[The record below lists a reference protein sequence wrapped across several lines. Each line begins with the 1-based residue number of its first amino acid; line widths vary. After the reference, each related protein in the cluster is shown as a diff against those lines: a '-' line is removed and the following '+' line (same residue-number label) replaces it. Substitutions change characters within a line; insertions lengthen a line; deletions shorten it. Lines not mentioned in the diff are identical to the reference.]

1 MMLPDKNMIKAK
13 WLGIRGRSFLA
24 FAVLTV
30 FTLLASSVGWH
41 SYNRIEEELNRVV
54 QVNMQSLKLMSDL
67 KEYGTTV
74 TVKVPTLLTAKD
86 EATQQKIWLE
96 LNKDVEEMLSLLP
109 HPSSVASESVN
120 QVVLASRIKA
130 LNKTLHSLNQNI
142 GLQLAIEKS
151 KQEFGEDLRWK
162 ASSFV
167 TDIDGLIR
175 KTQHHFPNRFDYNK
189 KHHPPLLIGDNL
201 EVLYRVKADFN
212 LLASLIDRV
221 QHLPDLSS
229 LIAIRIHSGEVI
241 ASLNNDLNRL
251 QHHQGYKELRKSITE
266 LMLMAQGKGNIFSI
280 RRTERDVKEVGQVE
294 LAQIRENFNSL
305 NTGLSEQSSQ
315 AEFNAKEAAQNVQA
329 TIKQGRIWAIFLV
342 GGSLLF
348 SVLIVWLY
356 IGHNIVGRITTLNTA
371 MRSIAKGNLDQEVP
385 VGGNDEIG
393 AMARSLES
401 FRDQL
406 STLQEEL
413 VQSGKLAALGQL
425 SAGISHEINQ
435 PLLAIRHYTH
445 NSSRLIQMGRLKEA
459 EENLTHIT
467 LLTKRIISTITQ
479 LKTLAKGQ
487 QDNVVVVEVKQAVDD
502 AMLMLSGHKI
512 LSETILE
519 IDPSITD
526 PSIKTQV
533 YADPVQL
540 EQVIV
545 NLVTNAL
552 DAVIDNDEKR
562 IQIICDRHDDTVEI
576 KVCDNGKGI
585 AKALRGQVFDTFFT
599 TKKRGQNLGLGLSIS
614 YNIVKNF
621 GGKLSIDADQE
632 VGTTFCL
639 QLPRHNQGNHERSGQ
654 S

>member
-1 MMLPDKNMIKAK
+1 MLPDKNITKAK

-30 FTLLASSVGWH
+30 FTLLASNVGWV
-41 SYNRIEEELNRVV
+41 SYNRIEQELSRVV
-54 QVNMQSLKLMSDL
+54 QVNMHSLQLMAEL
-67 KEYGTTV
+67 KEYGTSITV
-74 TVKVPTLLTAKD
+74 RAPTLLAAKD
-86 EATQQKIWLE
+86 EKTQQQIWRD
-96 LNKDVEEMLSLLP
+96 LNQNVEAMLSLLP
-109 HPSSVASESVN
+109 QASDTTPDNLN
-120 QVVLASRIKA
+120 QAAIA
-130 LNKTLHSLNQNI
+130 AHIKTLLEPLERLNQNI
-142 GLQLAIEKS
+142 S
-151 KQEFGEDLRWK
+151 KQLDLDKAKQAFSEDLRWQ
-162 ASSFV
+162 AATFV
-167 TDIDGLIR
+167 SDIDSLIKNAQR
-175 KTQHHFPNRFDYNK
+175 KRPSRFDYNK
-189 KHHPPLLIGDNL
+189 QPRPPLLLDGSL

-229 LIAIRIHSGEVI
+229 FIATRIHSGEVVD
-241 ASLNNDLNRL
+241 SLNKDLTRL
-251 QHHQGYKELRKSITE
+251 KRLTGYKGLRQSITD
-266 LMLMAQGKGNIFSI
+266 LMLLAQGSNNIFSI
-280 RRTERDVKEVGQVE
+280 RRDERLNKEDGQLQLAKIRRDLNTLNTELSKQSRQAE
-294 LAQIRENFNSL
+294 LAAQ
-305 NTGLSEQSSQ
+305 
-315 AEFNAKEAAQNVQA
+315 EAAQNVQA

-348 SVLIVWLY
+348 SILIVWLY

-371 MRSIAKGNLDQEVP
+371 MRSIAKGNLEQDVP

-393 AMARSLES
+393 AMARSLMS

-445 NSSRLIQMGRLKEA
+445 NSSRLIQMGRLKET

-479 LKTLAKGQ
+479 LKSLAKGQ
-487 QDNVVVVEVKQAVDD
+487 QDNVVVVEVKQAVDN

-512 LSETILE
+512 LAETTLD
-519 IDPSITD
+519 IDKSIAN
-526 PSIKTQV
+526 TQV

-552 DAVIDNDEKR
+552 DAVADNDEKR
-562 IQIICDRHDDTVEI
+562 IQIICERQDDIVDI
-576 KVCDNGKGI
+576 KVSDNGRGI
-585 AKALRGQVFDTFFT
+585 AKELRGQVFDTFFT

-614 YNIVKNF
+614 YNLVKNF
-621 GGKLSIDADQE
+621 GGKLSIDTEQE
-632 VGTTFCL
+632 IGATFCL
-639 QLPRHNQGNHERSGQ
+639 QLPRHTQGIHERSGQ